1 MRSPAEPEPPRHR
14 PLVHYTVSSTTREL
28 PWIGALS
35 SPAQARE
42 SAARASSD
50 CSPTA
55 GTSSASS
62 STRSSPPRPK
72 AAAGGRGAVVRG
84 DVAEPETHREG
95 AARARTE
102 APLAGWVNNAGI
114 GTRGT
119 LHRPDREAIR
129 RVLDVNLGGTMWGC
143 AAAAA
148 AFVEQRSGGAIV
160 NVSSIHGRRSF
171 ANHAAYDSSKGG
183 VDALTGTSPS
193 STARSACG
201 STLSPPAASGRRS
214 SNAGSAEPR
223 PGGALRTLESFPP
236 LRRVGEPGEIAAVVA
251 FLLSDEASY
260 VSGQSIAVDGGWTA
274 TAPAVGSRPLP
285 RGAVRAVTAR
295 PR

>member
-1 MRSPAEPEPPRHR
+1 MRSPAEPEPPAR

-119 LHRPDREAIR
+119 LHRPDTEAIR

-143 AAAAA
+143 AAAAE

-183 VDALTGTSPS
+183 VDALTRNLAVEYGPVGV
-193 STARSACG
+193 RV
-201 STLSPPAASGRRS
+201 
-214 SNAGSAEPR
+214 NAVAPGGIRTPLLERGIRGEPR
-223 PGGALRTLESFPP
+223 PG
-236 LRRVGEPGEIAAVVA
+236 
-251 FLLSDEASY
+251 
-260 VSGQSIAVDGGWTA
+260 
-274 TAPAVGSRPLP
+274 
-285 RGAVRAVTAR
+285 RGAADAR
-295 PR
+295 VVPAAAPRR

>member
-1 MRSPAEPEPPRHR
+1 MDRSVVVTGAGQGIGRACFER
-14 PLVHYTVSSTTREL
+14 LLADGWYVVGVEL
-28 PWIGALS
+28 DEEL
-35 SPAQARE
+35 
-42 SAARASSD
+42 AAATED
-50 CSPTA
+50 
-55 GTSSASS
+55 
-62 STRSSPPRPK
+62 
-72 AAAGGRGAVVRG
+72 AAGGRGAVVRG

-119 LHRPDREAIR
+119 LHRPDTEAIR

-148 AFVEQRSGGAIV
+148 AFVEQRSAGAIV

-183 VDALTGTSPS
+183 VDALTRNLAVEYGPVGVRVNAVAPGGIRTPLLERGIRESPD
-193 STARSACG
+193 
-201 STLSPPAASGRRS
+201 PD
-214 SNAGSAEPR
+214 
-223 PGGALRTLESFPP
+223 GALRTLESFPP
-236 LRRVGEPGEIAAVVA
+236 LRRVGEPSEIAAVVA

-274 TAPAVGSRPLP
+274 TGAPSALDPVLAEQYGL
-285 RGAVRAVTAR
+285 
-295 PR
+295 